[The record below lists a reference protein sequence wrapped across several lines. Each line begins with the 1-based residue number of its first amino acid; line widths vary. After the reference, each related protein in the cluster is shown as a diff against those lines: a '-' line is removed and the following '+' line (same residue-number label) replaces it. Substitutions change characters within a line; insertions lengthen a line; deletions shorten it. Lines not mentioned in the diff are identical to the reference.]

1 LVRRNSGGFRDYG
14 YVDCAWVEFIKCM
27 RESGLPI
34 EALIEY
40 ADLYVNETRRS
51 ACERSYSSSSAISFG
66 IA

>member
-1 LVRRNSGGFRDYG
+1 
-14 YVDCAWVEFIKCM
+14 M